1 MLIIAIT
8 IILIALVLGLAW
20 FVFQNAAK
28 IVALILVVFI
38 GYVGWH
44 LYIAD
49 KGITPKSITEKVSSK
64 GEKVFN
70 KALDSVMGSVSS
82 ASETVKEKATEAT
95 EKAIDTTKEKA
106 KEVTTK
112 AKKKAK
118 DKANEVLN

>member
-1 MLIIAIT
+1 MLT
-8 IILIALVLGLAW
+8 IIIGILVIALIAGLAL
-20 FVFQNAAK
+20 FIFKNAAK
-28 IVALILVVFI
+28 IVALVLVAFI

-49 KGITPKSITEKVSSK
+49 KGITPKSVTESVSKK
-64 GEKVFN
+64 GENVFN

-82 ASETVKEKATEAT
+82 ASESVKEKASEAT

>member
-1 MLIIAIT
+1 MLT
-8 IILIALVLGLAW
+8 IIIGILVIALIAGLAL
-20 FVFQNAAK
+20 FIFKNAAK

-49 KGITPKSITEKVSSK
+49 KGITEKVSNK

-82 ASETVKEKATEAT
+82 ASESVKEKATEAT
-95 EKAIDTTKEKA
+95 EKAIDTTKK
-106 KEVTTK
+106 
-112 AKKKAK
+112 
-118 DKANEVLN
+118 KANEVSQKATKKAKEKVKEAIK